1 MASVLHLL
9 RQLSA
14 IAAVSTAVA
23 VVAACTPRYNTHGD
37 HVEADRLALIHPGS
51 QSRDEVAQIL
61 GSPSSTSVFG
71 EESWYYISDVV
82 ETRSI
87 FSRKVTERQVVTVRF
102 DQQGVVKETDM
113 FGLDRGQEV
122 ALVERETPSFGESTN
137 FFTDLLGNL
146 GRFNRN
152 DTQPQRR

>member
-1 MASVLHLL
+1 MASVLQLL
-9 RQLSA
+9 RRLST
-14 IAAVSTAVA
+14 IAAVSAA
-23 VVAACTPRYNTHGD
+23 IAACAPQLNTHGD
-37 HVEADRLALIHPGS
+37 HIEADRLALIQPGT
-51 QSRDEVAQIL
+51 QNRDEVAQIL

-71 EESWYYISDVV
+71 EEAWYYVSDVV

-87 FSRKVTERQVVTVRF
+87 FSRKVTERQVVTIRF
-102 DQQGVVKETDM
+102 DEQGVVKELDM
-113 FGLDRGQEV
+113 YGLDRGQEV

-146 GRFNRN
+146 GRFNRA